1 MCGYNLKLVDVPRA
15 TLTTSPENGAY
26 IWGLFMEGARCAIE
40 ILYLLLLLLFW
51 GGRGISL
58 GLLLANCR
66 GYLTVCIA
74 AYFGGGILF
83 GGLLLCAFFSLVF
96 LNHYSFPSFLKPP

>member
-40 ILYLLLLLLFW
+40 ILYLLLLLLFFG
-51 GGRGISL
+51 GGRGIFL
-58 GLLLANCR
+58 GLPLANCR

-74 AYFGGGILF
+74 ACFGGGEFFLGDFYCVPSLALF
-83 GGLLLCAFFSLVF
+83 F
-96 LNHYSFPSFLKPP
+96 

>member
-40 ILYLLLLLLFW
+40 ILYLLLLLLHF
-51 GGRGISL
+51 L
-58 GLLLANCR
+58 
-66 GYLTVCIA
+66 
-74 AYFGGGILF
+74 GGGVF
-83 GGLLLCAFFSLVF
+83 FWVFHWPTVVATLLCALQRAFGGES
-96 LNHYSFPSFLKPP
+96 SFWGTSIVCLL